1 MRFLLLRLGLFLC
14 VFLCVLPFADARA
27 DTVLERAA
35 ARGGLIALANPD
47 ALPLAARDA
56 AGTLIGFD
64 IDVATE
70 IGRRLQLPVRFATP
84 GWDAILAGDWGDAWD
99 FSVSNITPTPA
110 RERRL
115 VFPAV
120 YRFEAVV
127 AVVHKDSGWALQ
139 PADLTGKRI
148 GVARETTFEQ
158 YLKHDLTI
166 YAGES
171 PPDYA
176 IDAPKIRR
184 YPNKKAA
191 LLALAQDDGT
201 LVDAVVTSYAT
212 AQAAIDDGMPVKVVP
227 GFLFW
232 EPVAVA
238 IQPGD
243 DAFAERIEETVE
255 AMLDDGTLGNLS
267 VKWFGID
274 MTAPVLP

>member
-1 MRFLLLRLGLFLC
+1 MRSLFRCLPVLLCLLC
-14 VFLCVLPFADARA
+14 GSQAWAES
-27 DTVLERAA
+27 VLERAA
-35 ARGGLIALANPD
+35 ARGGLIAAANPD

-56 AGTLIGFD
+56 AGTLVGFD
-64 IDVATE
+64 IEVAKE
-70 IGRRLQLPVRFATP
+70 IARRLELPLRFVTP
-84 GWDAILAGDWGDAWD
+84 GWDAILAGDWGGAWD

-115 VFPAV
+115 AFPAV

-127 AVVHKDSGWALQ
+127 GVVHLDSGWALQ
-139 PADLTGKRI
+139 PADLSGKRV

-158 YLKHDLTI
+158 YLKRDLTI

-171 PPDYA
+171 PPDYL
-176 IDAPKIRR
+176 IEKPQIRR

-191 LLALAQDDGT
+191 LLALAQGDGA
-201 LVDAVVTSYAT
+201 VIDAIVTSYET
-212 AQAAIDDGMPVKVVP
+212 AQDAIDNGMPVKVVP

-232 EPVAVA
+232 EPVAIA

-243 DAFAERIEETVE
+243 DAFADRIADAVE
-255 AMLDDGTLGNLS
+255 AMLDDGTLGALS
-267 VKWFGID
+267 TKWFGID